1 MRYKILAVALL
12 SLATLTVI
20 GLDQQAEIKKLE
32 TERAKLTQQQMDKR
46 LEILN
51 TNEECRTL
59 HNQLMALHRELALK
73 IDANPEMHEL
83 NLKASEIDRQIDDLK
98 ISIKP

>member
-1 MRYKILAVALL
+1 MRYKILAIALL

-20 GLDQQAEIKKLE
+20 GLDQQTEIKKLE
-32 TERAKLTQQQMDKR
+32 TERGKLTQQQMDKR

-98 ISIKP
+98 TTLK

>member
-20 GLDQQAEIKKLE
+20 GLDQQAEIEKLE

-98 ISIKP
+98 TTVK